1 MTSRDYR
8 RISLLIHGWWG
19 AGKSWLASTAPG
31 PRLVLDTEGGF
42 YDTPGEHIMWDPTK
56 TLPTGL
62 TKDSTVIVDTQSWQ
76 DVEDVRTV
84 LRSGDHPFE
93 SVILDSLH
101 EMQTLLK
108 RAVAT
113 PGQAYNP
120 NATFEMQAWGRML
133 NNMGEF
139 LRELRD
145 LTRPKSR
152 KRVNVVLV
160 SGTNDEMIP
169 VKPLL
174 EGGIRKVI
182 TGFYDVVGYL
192 TEAKDQNQKPVR
204 ILQIHPD
211 GAAVVKCR
219 LHNLNVKYSEAGA
232 IPNPDIRKMIADVNT
247 NPKESK

>member
-19 AGKSWLASTAPG
+19 AGKSWLAATAPG

-42 YDTPGEHIMWDPTK
+42 YDTPGEHTVWDPTSA
-56 TLPTGL
+56 LPTGL
-62 TKDSTVIVDTQSWQ
+62 TKESTVIVDTQSW
-76 DVEDVRTV
+76 DTVEDVRAI

-93 SVILDSLH
+93 SIVLDSLH
-101 EMQTLLK
+101 ELQTLLK
-108 RAVAT
+108 RAVAR
-113 PGQAYNP
+113 PGEAYNP

-145 LTRPKSR
+145 LTRPGSA
-152 KRVNVVLV
+152 KRLNVVLV

-169 VKPLL
+169 AKPLL

-192 TEAKDQNQKPVR
+192 TETKDQNQKDVR
-204 ILQIHPD
+204 VLQISPD
-211 GAAVVKCR
+211 PAAVAKCR
-219 LHNLNVKYSEAGA
+219 LHNLKVKHGDH
-232 IPNPDIRKMIADVNT
+232 IPNPDIRKMLAVVNT
-247 NPKESK
+247 KESK

>member
-19 AGKSWLASTAPG
+19 AGKSWLAATAPG

-42 YDTPGEHIMWDPTK
+42 YDTPGDHIVWDPTK
-56 TLPTGL
+56 PIPEV
-62 TKDSTVIVDTQSWQ
+62 TKDSTVIVDTKDWHT
-76 DVEDVRTV
+76 VEDVRAV

-101 EMQTLLK
+101 ELQTLLK

-113 PGQAYNP
+113 PGQQYNP

-145 LTRPKSR
+145 LTRPSSPR
-152 KRVNVVLV
+152 KVNVVLV

-169 VKPLL
+169 AKPLL

-192 TEAKDQNQKPVR
+192 TEAKDQNQNQVR
-204 ILQIHPD
+204 ILQISPD
-211 GAAVVKCR
+211 SAAVAKCR
-219 LHNLNVKYSEAGA
+219 LHNLKVKYGDI
-232 IPNPDIRKMIADVNT
+232 IPNPDIKKMIQVVNT
-247 NPKESK
+247 KESK